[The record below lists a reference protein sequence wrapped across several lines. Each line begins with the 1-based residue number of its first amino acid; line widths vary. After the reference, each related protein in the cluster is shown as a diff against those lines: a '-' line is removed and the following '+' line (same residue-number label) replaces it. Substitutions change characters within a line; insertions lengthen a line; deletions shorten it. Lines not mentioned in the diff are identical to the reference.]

1 MSIRKGR
8 LQKRTILTAVILAAI
23 LLLSGLGLAH
33 EIQLGHAQRDFAALV
48 EENAGRFNEGRLVL
62 SSTSSREARRIADTL
77 GGSLRITKNGRFALV
92 TLPDGVML
100 ADVAESR
107 ELRQYMADF
116 SLDYNDFS
124 VGTEET
130 DVAEDGDIRAN
141 FQTDEPMYPQQTYL
155 DYINIGDSWNV
166 SMGQKS
172 DGEKVKIAVIDSGI
186 DTDHPEFMDAD
197 GNSVISLLSYDAT
210 DDIIV
215 EADDLSAIEDEH
227 GHGTAVAGVIASQIN
242 GSGIMGVAPDVEL
255 LVIKCDVD
263 ETGEFRSSADIV
275 FGIYYAIEQNVD
287 VINMSFSST
296 ELSTD
301 LMNAVQLAVD
311 SDIIPVAAAGND
323 STAIEHYPAALETTI
338 GVGALAQD
346 SWGLGDYSNFGE
358 NSDILAPGTT
368 LTTTI
373 GGGYGNE
380 HGTSMAAPVVS
391 AAVAIYRSQHPY
403 ATVEQVKNDLLAAGK
418 DLGATGEDLYFGF
431 GALDMNAFICEEKG
445 IVTYDYCTENLKP
458 TTQVFV
464 KQHTIQ
470 TVPEPE
476 RGSIV
481 FDDWYYDKGYTRVF
495 DYDAW
500 YTTEFVEDVT
510 LYAKWNNEEDE
521 GTSVYS
527 YKSLEDGTI
536 EIISYKGKRR
546 YLTVPGEIDGMTV
559 SSIGINAFAGNTR
572 LREVVLP
579 DGLKTVR
586 EYAFDGASRLRAVT
600 FTGDV
605 LERIEQRAF
614 RNCTVLRK
622 LDLPDSVVTIGSEAF
637 VNCAALSAVG
647 ITNNSVLERIG
658 EKAFSKTALS
668 YLYLPSKVTEFD
680 GSVLAFCRNMR
691 NVDIHSDN
699 AAFVTQK
706 GMVLSADGSA
716 LIYYPAAQTGTL
728 NVPEGVISVADYAC
742 AASAM
747 TEMVLPDSLERIGVQ
762 SFAEARLTAV
772 HIPGNV
778 EQIDPGAFKNC
789 SRMTGLT
796 FAENA
801 WLQTINGDSL
811 NGGAFENCN
820 HISVLELPESLVR
833 LGEQS
838 FKGCSGITKLLIPEN
853 VERIGE
859 SAFKDCGG
867 LVTVTFEGNCVVNTI
882 PQYCFGYCSN
892 LRTVNFSDGIKTIE
906 RYAFTNDY
914 LLHRLNFGT
923 DSALSSIGD
932 NCFYSCS
939 ALNQMQ
945 LPETVTSI
953 GKYAYAFSGLTSVH
967 IPADLTSIGDGA
979 FGACYLLTRIT
990 ADAGHTVYAAV
1001 DNVLFSKDITTVYC
1015 VPASRIDSYT
1025 LPDTVQFTAPCSFY
1039 LDKFLT
1045 EVILPEGLQE
1055 IQHNSFYSCIS
1066 LQSIAIPG
1074 TVMDIGR
1081 MGFYD
1086 CRSLRNVSFG
1096 ENSQLQRLG
1105 LSTFVNC
1112 GMSEITIPASVET
1125 MAQYVFSN
1133 CSNLKRITFA
1143 QGSKLPYVSA
1153 HLLTET
1159 RVEEIVFEDGSA
1171 LTHLQAHAFDG
1182 AEYLKSVDFGD
1193 AALETIDNYAFYNCA
1208 ALEQITIPETVTY
1221 LGRYAFYGCVGLDRL
1236 DIPATMDYIGISAF
1250 NGTNSMK
1257 IFFESDTL
1265 PANVQVGWDMG
1276 IAGYF
1281 LAAKEFV
1288 VTDDWE
1294 YIVTHSG
1301 NAALARYTGSAAKL
1315 TIDTVDGYRVEKIG
1329 AGCFEGNNT
1338 LTAVMLSASVREID
1352 NYAFRNSSAIVTIP
1366 ADAVLERIG
1375 DYAFRGNATESLTL
1389 PDTVIYIGSSAF
1401 EDSNLK
1407 KLDISKDSTLQSIGD
1422 RAFCGSSIESIYLPA
1437 STEKVGAEAF
1447 KDTVSLT
1454 AVTIADGDT
1463 TLKLSNSAFEGS
1475 GITGITVPTRV
1486 NYIGE
1491 YTFGNCPNLENIHI
1505 DDANTAYQDLD
1516 GVLLDSSGT
1525 TLIQYPGGRGGAFE
1539 VPSQIN
1545 VLNYAS
1551 FKNTKGL
1558 TEVTFA
1564 EGSNV
1569 KTIGWQIFSGC
1580 ESLRKIT
1587 VPDTVISF
1595 DFYAFE
1601 NCTSLTE
1608 VVLGEGNQLTGIYEG
1623 AFYGCTQLTGLN
1635 LPDTVIDIGDY
1646 AFYGCT
1652 GLTEFPLSENAQTK
1666 GIGAYAFDGCSGITV
1681 VPTLANLADVGE
1693 YAFAHTAISAFTAS
1707 AALKEITNSAFYGC
1721 EKLMNIYCDEANEEY
1736 TAIDGVLYEKG
1747 AAGADDY
1754 DALVAWPYGKVL
1766 VIGAGKTVI
1775 TAKDTAI
1782 LFELP
1787 DVQWT
1792 TAETVTEI
1800 GANAFRDHKL
1810 LKTVTVANQ
1819 ITEVGADAFRDC
1831 LSLEKVYFNA
1841 VNMND
1846 LSASSDIFNN
1856 AGKAREG
1863 IKVIVGP
1870 QVTRIPA
1877 YLFERE
1883 LYFPHNITDVQFAES
1898 GVCSE
1903 IGASAFSGCEKLSE
1917 IMIPTTVTAIGDNCF
1932 RGCSGLTHVILPSG
1946 ATTFGRNVFGDCS
1959 RLMSAGPIGGGYN
1972 LEFGWSEYIPAYAFY
1987 GFDVM
1992 SSIVFPEGITS
2003 IGKSAFAYCTSLT
2016 QLTIPEGVS
2025 EICSDAFWNSGL
2037 SNIRI
2042 PQTVNKMGTDVF
2054 HGCTGLRTAG
2064 PVGSRCSIEFAWTR
2078 ELPSNAL
2085 QGCNTLKTITL
2096 PDTITSIGYDAI
2108 SDCTGVE
2115 TLYYNI
2121 TALDDLTASDAIWDY
2136 LGNAGKGV
2144 TLVIGANV
2152 TRIPAYFTNCS
2163 MLLKRP
2169 NIHSVVFEEGSIC
2182 SYIGAYAF
2190 ERCVNLSSIVIPET
2204 VTGLGSNAFYG
2215 CTGLRSIGPV
2225 GSGCDIE
2232 YAWTDTIPRNMFTG
2246 LTGLT
2251 KVIFTETVVPKD
2263 GSPLAGCSALK
2274 SAGPIGGG
2282 YDVEFGWTSS
2292 IPAYVFSGCS
2302 SLTEVVLPDSLTTIG
2317 TYAFNNCTGITK
2329 IVIPASVTTIG
2340 SAAFSRC
2347 TGFTTAGP
2355 VGGEY
2360 DFEFGWTETIP
2371 SYAFQGCS
2379 KLTDINIPNGIT
2391 HIGSYAFAGCTSLM
2405 DISIPENLVAMDN
2418 NVFDGCTGLNNIVL
2432 PESVQVIGSNA
2443 FNSCTA
2449 LKRILIPENVT
2460 SMGKYAFNGCTA
2472 LEEIIYN
2479 AKAMED
2485 TDSNNYFFANA
2496 GTSGSGITVT
2506 FGAEVTKIPAYLLWP
2521 STSSG
2526 YTPNIVRIVFEEGSV
2541 CDSIG
2546 TYAFAYCKGL
2556 TEITLP
2562 EGLTTINSYCFNGC
2576 SGLTRITV
2584 PESVTTIKSGAFN
2597 GCSGLVSAGP
2607 VGGDY
2612 SYEFGWTESIPAY
2625 AFYDCKKMV
2634 SVVIPEKIT
2643 SIGKSAFSGC
2653 TALEDIRFCATAMAD
2668 LASNNWIF
2676 AKAGRDGS
2684 GITVTIAKNVTRI
2697 PTYLFC
2703 PVASSSETPNI
2714 VQVIFEEESVC
2725 ESIGRQAFYYCSSLR
2740 KIVIP
2745 EYTTSIDYYTFY
2757 NCTNLVT
2764 VQIESHT
2771 IAQEITSA
2779 ASCGFLCQ
2787 YAETILIPEKVST
2800 VGAYIVDNFIY
2811 EEKMTC
2817 DGVRYTVYSKHAH
2830 SWDTGVIVTEPV
2842 QCQREGVVAYT
2853 CTTCALVKQEIVS
2866 CHTLIGHDGREPT
2879 CTTHGWEPYNVC
2891 SDCGYTDYEQIPA
2904 TGHHYEAVVK
2914 APTCTA
2920 QGYTAYTCT
2929 ACGDSYVDTY
2939 VDALGHDMGEW
2950 TTVTEATCTE
2960 TGSERRDC
2968 SRCDHY
2974 ETRTIMATGH
2984 SYEHVVTA
2992 PTCVEKGFVTHTC
3005 SACGDSYVDT
3015 YVDAL
3020 GHDMGEWI
3028 TVTEAT
3034 CTEDGS
3040 ERRDCSRCDHYE
3052 TRTIK
3057 AAGHSFGVW
3066 FVNRSATCMEDGENR
3081 RNCTKCSYYET
3092 EVIPATGHDYESVVT
3107 APTCT
3112 EQGYT
3117 THTCTT
3123 CGDTYVDTYVDT
3135 LGHDISIWKAV
3146 TEATCTTDGS
3156 ERRDCSR
3163 CDYYETRVIEAT
3175 GHSFGAWFVNRVA
3188 TCTEDGETRRN
3199 CSNCSHYETEV
3210 ISATGHDYE
3219 SIVTAPTCTE
3229 QGYTTHTCTNCSD
3242 SYVDTYVDALG
3253 HDLGEW
3259 KTVTE
3264 AACTED
3270 GSESRDCS
3278 RCDHYET
3285 RTIKATG
3292 HSFGI
3297 WFVNRSATCMEDG
3310 ENRRNCTKCSYYE
3323 TEVIPATG
3331 HDYESVVTVPT
3342 CTEQG
3347 FTTHTCSACGDSY
3360 VDRYTAAM
3368 GHDWDEGIVTV
3379 EPTEDA
3385 VGEMTYTC
3393 ERCGQTR
3400 TEIIPELEH
3409 EHRYDAVITDP
3420 TCTAKGY
3427 TTHTC
3432 RCGDSYVD
3440 TYVDAV
3446 GHDMGEWTIVMEATC
3461 TEDGSERRDCSRCDH
3476 YETRTI
3482 EATGHSFGAWFVNR
3496 AATCTEA
3503 GENCR
3508 NCSAC
3513 SNYETEVIPA
3523 TGHSYEAVV
3532 SAPTCVEQGYT
3543 THACANCGDSYVDT
3557 YVDALG
3563 HDMGEWATVTEATCT
3578 KDGSERRDCSRCDH
3592 YETRIIKAT
3601 GHSFSAWFVNRSAT
3615 CTKDGENRRN
3625 CSACSN
3631 YETEVI
3637 PATGHSYEAVVSAPT
3652 CVEQGYTT
3660 HACANCGDSYVD
3672 AYVDALGHDMGDWT
3686 IVTAATCTADGSER
3700 RDCYRCDHYE
3710 TRVIKA
3716 AGHSYESVVTVPT
3729 CTERGYTTHTCSA
3742 CGDSYVDSYVDA
3754 LGHDMGEW
3762 ITLTEETC
3770 TEAGSERRD
3779 CSRCDH
3785 YETRTIEAFG
3795 HSYESIVT
3803 APTCTEQGY
3812 TRYDCSA
3819 CGDSYSSDYM
3829 APTGHAHESVVTD
3842 PTCTEQGYTTY
3853 TCHCGDRYVSD
3864 YTDPLGHDMGAWEI
3878 SNAATC
3884 IEDGQEL
3891 RECSCCDYS
3900 EIRAIEALG
3909 HDWNEGIVTIEP
3921 TEETT
3926 GEMTYTCERCSKTRT
3941 EIVPTLEHEHCYEAV
3956 ITDPTCTEQGYTTH
3970 TCRCGD
3976 SYVDSYV
3983 DALGHDMGEWFIVTE
3998 ATCTADGM
4006 EQRDCSRCE
4015 YHETQVIEATGHDYE
4030 IIVIE
4035 PDCIAQGYTTH
4046 ICTNCGDS
4054 YIDSYTAAQG
4064 HSFTAYVSDGN
4075 ATCTQDGTKTS
4086 VCDRCDAT
4094 DTVADEGS
4102 ALGHGFTEWTMVQK
4116 PTETVEGLESRY
4128 CLNCGVEETRAVA
4141 CLENPFADVT
4151 FGSFYYEPVMWAVEN
4166 GITSGTSV
4174 TTFGPNDQCMRA
4186 HVVTFLWRAV
4196 GSPEPTQTDNPF
4208 VDVKPTDFYY
4218 KPVLWAVENGITSGM
4233 DATHFGPTAY
4243 CNRAQVVT
4251 FLHRAKGSPA
4261 PERMELPFTD
4271 VAANVWYAAPV
4282 AWAVENGIT
4291 AGLTATTF
4299 GPNAICNR
4307 AQIVTFLYRA
4317 FVND

>member
-1 MSIRKGR
+1 MSIRKVR

-33 EIQLGHAQRDFAALV
+33 EIRLSHAQRDFAALV

-62 SSTSSREARRIADTL
+62 SSTSSREAQRIADTL

-107 ELRQYMADF
+107 ELRQYMTDF
-116 SLDYNDFS
+116 SLDYHDFA
-124 VGTEET
+124 VGIEDT
-130 DVAEDGDIRAN
+130 DVAADGEIRAN

-445 IVTYDYCTENLKP
+445 IITYDYCTEDLKP

-867 LVTVTFEGNCVVNTI
+867 LITVTFEGNCVVNTI

-967 IPADLTSIGDGA
+967 IPAELTSIGDGA

-1153 HLLTET
+1153 HLLTDT
-1159 RVEEIVFEDGSA
+1159 QVEEIVFEDGSA

-1447 KDTVSLT
+1447 KDAVSLT

-1754 DALVAWPYGKVL
+1754 DALVVWPYGKVL

-1775 TAKDTAI
+1775 TAEDTAI

-1870 QVTRIPA
+1870 QVTRVPA

-1917 IMIPTTVTAIGDNCF
+1917 IMIPTTVTAIRDNCF

-2251 KVIFTETVVPKD
+2251 KVIFTETVIPKD

-2317 TYAFNNCTGITK
+2317 TYAFNNCTGLTK

-2562 EGLTTINSYCFNGC
+2562 EGLTTINSYSFNGC

-2653 TALEDIRFCATAMAD
+2653 TALEDIRFCATAMDD

-2939 VDALGHDMGEW
+2939 VDALGHDLGEW
-2950 TTVTEATCTE
+2950 KTVTEA
-2960 TGSERRDC
+2960 
-2968 SRCDHY
+2968 
-2974 ETRTIMATGH
+2974 A
-2984 SYEHVVTA
+2984 
-2992 PTCVEKGFVTHTC
+2992 
-3005 SACGDSYVDT
+3005 
-3015 YVDAL
+3015 
-3020 GHDMGEWI
+3020 
-3028 TVTEAT
+3028 

-3092 EVIPATGHDYESVVT
+3092 EVIPATGHDYESGVT
-3107 APTCT
+3107 A
-3112 EQGYT
+3112 
-3117 THTCTT
+3117 
-3123 CGDTYVDTYVDT
+3123 
-3135 LGHDISIWKAV
+3135 
-3146 TEATCTTDGS
+3146 
-3156 ERRDCSR
+3156 
-3163 CDYYETRVIEAT
+3163 
-3175 GHSFGAWFVNRVA
+3175 
-3188 TCTEDGETRRN
+3188 
-3199 CSNCSHYETEV
+3199 
-3210 ISATGHDYE
+3210 
-3219 SIVTAPTCTE
+3219 
-3229 QGYTTHTCTNCSD
+3229 
-3242 SYVDTYVDALG
+3242 
-3253 HDLGEW
+3253 
-3259 KTVTE
+3259 
-3264 AACTED
+3264 
-3270 GSESRDCS
+3270 
-3278 RCDHYET
+3278 
-3285 RTIKATG
+3285 
-3292 HSFGI
+3292 
-3297 WFVNRSATCMEDG
+3297 
-3310 ENRRNCTKCSYYE
+3310 
-3323 TEVIPATG
+3323 
-3331 HDYESVVTVPT
+3331 PT

-3409 EHRYDAVITDP
+3409 EHRYDAVVTDP

-3496 AATCTEA
+3496 
-3503 GENCR
+3503 
-3508 NCSAC
+3508 
-3513 SNYETEVIPA
+3513 
-3523 TGHSYEAVV
+3523 
-3532 SAPTCVEQGYT
+3532 
-3543 THACANCGDSYVDT
+3543 
-3557 YVDALG
+3557 
-3563 HDMGEWATVTEATCT
+3563 
-3578 KDGSERRDCSRCDH
+3578 
-3592 YETRIIKAT
+3592 
-3601 GHSFSAWFVNRSAT
+3601 SAT

-3625 CSACSN
+3625 CVNCSN
-3631 YETEVI
+3631 YETEVV
-3637 PATGHSYEAVVSAPT
+3637 PAAGHTYESIVTAPT
-3652 CVEQGYTT
+3652 CIDRGYTT
-3660 HACANCGDSYVD
+3660 HTCANCGDSYVD
-3672 AYVDALGHDMGDWT
+3672 SYVDALGHDMGDWT

-3700 RDCYRCDHYE
+3700 RDCSHCDHYE
-3710 TRVIKA
+3710 TRILKA
-3716 AGHSYESVVTVPT
+3716 VGHSYESVVTAPT
-3729 CTERGYTTHTCSA
+3729 CTAQGYTTHTCSA

-3762 ITLTEETC
+3762 ITLTEATC
-3770 TEAGSERRD
+3770 TEDGTERRD

-3812 TRYDCSA
+3812 TRYVCSV

-3878 SNAATC
+3878 SNDATC

-3926 GEMTYTCERCSKTRT
+3926 GEMTYTCERCSKIRT
-3941 EIVPTLEHEHCYEAV
+3941 EIIPTLEHEHCYEAV

-3983 DALGHDMGEWFIVTE
+3983 DALGHDMGERFIVTE

-4208 VDVKPTDFYY
+4208 VDVKPMDFYY
-4218 KPVLWAVENGITSGM
+4218 KSVLWAVENGITAGL

>member
-1 MSIRKGR
+1 MSIRKVR

-33 EIQLGHAQRDFAALV
+33 EIRLSHAQRDFAALV

-62 SSTSSREARRIADTL
+62 SSTSSREAQRIADTL

-107 ELRQYMADF
+107 ELRQYMTDF
-116 SLDYNDFS
+116 SLDYHDFA
-124 VGTEET
+124 VGIEDT
-130 DVAEDGDIRAN
+130 DVAADGDIRAN
-141 FQTDEPMYPQQTYL
+141 FQIDEPMYPQQTYL

-186 DTDHPEFMDAD
+186 DTDHPEFMEAD

-215 EADDLSAIEDEH
+215 EADDLSAIEDEY

-403 ATVEQVKNDLLAAGK
+403 ATVEQVKNELLAAGK

-445 IVTYDYCTENLKP
+445 IITYDYCTEDLKP

-476 RGSIV
+476 RGNIV

-668 YLYLPSKVTEFD
+668 YLYLPSKVTEFG

-859 SAFKDCGG
+859 SAFKDCAG
-867 LVTVTFEGNCVVNTI
+867 LITVTFEGNCVVNTI

-967 IPADLTSIGDGA
+967 IPAELTSIGDGA

-1159 RVEEIVFEDGSA
+1159 QVEEIVFEDGSA

-1366 ADAVLERIG
+1366 ADAVLDRIG

-1447 KDTVSLT
+1447 KDAVSLT

-1754 DALVAWPYGKVL
+1754 DALVVWPYGKVL

-1775 TAKDTAI
+1775 TAEDTAI

-1870 QVTRIPA
+1870 QVTRVPA

-2251 KVIFTETVVPKD
+2251 KVIFTETVIPKD

-2317 TYAFNNCTGITK
+2317 TYAFNNCTGLTK

-2562 EGLTTINSYCFNGC
+2562 EGLTTINSYSFNGC

-2653 TALEDIRFCATAMAD
+2653 TALEDIRFCATAMDD

-2939 VDALGHDMGEW
+2939 VDALGHDLGEW
-2950 TTVTEATCTE
+2950 KTVTEA
-2960 TGSERRDC
+2960 
-2968 SRCDHY
+2968 
-2974 ETRTIMATGH
+2974 A
-2984 SYEHVVTA
+2984 
-2992 PTCVEKGFVTHTC
+2992 
-3005 SACGDSYVDT
+3005 
-3015 YVDAL
+3015 
-3020 GHDMGEWI
+3020 
-3028 TVTEAT
+3028 

-3092 EVIPATGHDYESVVT
+3092 EVIPATGHDYESGVT
-3107 APTCT
+3107 A
-3112 EQGYT
+3112 
-3117 THTCTT
+3117 
-3123 CGDTYVDTYVDT
+3123 
-3135 LGHDISIWKAV
+3135 
-3146 TEATCTTDGS
+3146 
-3156 ERRDCSR
+3156 
-3163 CDYYETRVIEAT
+3163 
-3175 GHSFGAWFVNRVA
+3175 
-3188 TCTEDGETRRN
+3188 
-3199 CSNCSHYETEV
+3199 
-3210 ISATGHDYE
+3210 
-3219 SIVTAPTCTE
+3219 
-3229 QGYTTHTCTNCSD
+3229 
-3242 SYVDTYVDALG
+3242 
-3253 HDLGEW
+3253 
-3259 KTVTE
+3259 
-3264 AACTED
+3264 
-3270 GSESRDCS
+3270 
-3278 RCDHYET
+3278 
-3285 RTIKATG
+3285 
-3292 HSFGI
+3292 
-3297 WFVNRSATCMEDG
+3297 
-3310 ENRRNCTKCSYYE
+3310 
-3323 TEVIPATG
+3323 
-3331 HDYESVVTVPT
+3331 PT

-3409 EHRYDAVITDP
+3409 EHRYDAVVTDP

-3496 AATCTEA
+3496 
-3503 GENCR
+3503 
-3508 NCSAC
+3508 
-3513 SNYETEVIPA
+3513 
-3523 TGHSYEAVV
+3523 
-3532 SAPTCVEQGYT
+3532 
-3543 THACANCGDSYVDT
+3543 
-3557 YVDALG
+3557 
-3563 HDMGEWATVTEATCT
+3563 
-3578 KDGSERRDCSRCDH
+3578 
-3592 YETRIIKAT
+3592 
-3601 GHSFSAWFVNRSAT
+3601 SAT

-3625 CSACSN
+3625 CVNCSN
-3631 YETEVI
+3631 YETEVV
-3637 PATGHSYEAVVSAPT
+3637 PAAGHTYESIVTAPT
-3652 CVEQGYTT
+3652 CIDRGYTT
-3660 HACANCGDSYVD
+3660 HTCANCGDSYVD
-3672 AYVDALGHDMGDWT
+3672 SYVDALGHDMGDWT

-3700 RDCYRCDHYE
+3700 RDCSHCDHYE
-3710 TRVIKA
+3710 TRILKA
-3716 AGHSYESVVTVPT
+3716 VGHSYESVVTAPT
-3729 CTERGYTTHTCSA
+3729 CTAQGYTTHTCSA

-3762 ITLTEETC
+3762 ITLTEATC
-3770 TEAGSERRD
+3770 TEDGTERRD

-3812 TRYDCSA
+3812 TRYVCSV

-3878 SNAATC
+3878 SNDATC

-3926 GEMTYTCERCSKTRT
+3926 GEMTYTCERCSKIRT
-3941 EIVPTLEHEHCYEAV
+3941 EIIPTLEHEHCYEAV

-3983 DALGHDMGEWFIVTE
+3983 DALGHDMGERFIVTE

-4208 VDVKPTDFYY
+4208 VDVKPMDFYY
-4218 KPVLWAVENGITSGM
+4218 KSVLWAVENGITAGL